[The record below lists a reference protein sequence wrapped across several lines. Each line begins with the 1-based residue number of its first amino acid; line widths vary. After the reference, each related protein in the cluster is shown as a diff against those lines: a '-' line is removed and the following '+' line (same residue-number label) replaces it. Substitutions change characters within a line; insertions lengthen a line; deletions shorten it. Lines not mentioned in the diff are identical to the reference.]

1 MSTILYR
8 FTPRNAVPTALA
20 FLHGQPPGS
29 IIRMPASASRSAK
42 PSLATFCASNGLA
55 MEQEGGT
62 IALSLNSSHEQP
74 ITKRDGCVGA
84 GIVRGF

>member
-1 MSTILYR
+1 MNAIIYR
-8 FTPRNAVPTALA
+8 FTLSNAVPTALA

-42 PSLATFCASNGLA
+42 PSLATFCASNGLT

-62 IALSLNSSHEQP
+62 ITLSLKS
-74 ITKRDGCVGA
+74 KV
-84 GIVRGF
+84 